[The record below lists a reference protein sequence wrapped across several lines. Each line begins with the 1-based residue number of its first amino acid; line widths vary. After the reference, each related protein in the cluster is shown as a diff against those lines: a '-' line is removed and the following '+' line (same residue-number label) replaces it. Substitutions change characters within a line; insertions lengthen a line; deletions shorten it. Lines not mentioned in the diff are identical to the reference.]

1 MVGGWYTRF
10 VLLKHELD
18 AIRFENLADT
28 VLAERIFQDTI
39 PLDVQALQTQD
50 HLQPSQL
57 DPGGFRPVE
66 IGWRWGPVWSTT
78 WFRITANIPA
88 HFKGRTLAIQFSSG
102 TEATFWHDGSPWHG
116 LDENRDLVRLDPS
129 MLGSDSLEFLIEAA
143 CTLPLG
149 ASTFWW
155 DHPEVQARWREPNPG
170 RLESASLVVLDE
182 SAWRLKEVWDFAR
195 RLLLALPPESD
206 ASARLLEGMH
216 HLAPTLGMDEPKAIQ
231 ASLEALLRTGG
242 ASAGGPCIATG
253 HAHIDTAWL
262 WPISETRRKCLRSFS
277 TMLRLMERYDEFR
290 FLCSQTQQYAWIE
303 EDSPELFNQIRKR
316 VHEGRWEPG
325 GAMWVEPD
333 CNVPSGESLIRQILH
348 GTSWW
353 SDRFGDSAT
362 QRHLYLPDT
371 FGFPASLPQIIR
383 LAGLDTFITNKI
395 SWCETNR
402 FPHVTFN
409 WKGIDGTEVLSHL
422 TPGHNYNSPIYPSDV
437 LAGQGILM
445 QQPRPRPDAWLQPFG
460 YGDGGGG
467 PTDSMIERIGHSG
480 DCMGLPP
487 VEHGRTDDFCQ
498 LLHEQSEGSG
508 LPVWDGDLYLE
519 LHRGTYTSQSW
530 LKMANRV
537 AEDDLRTIEM
547 LGVGPSEGVDPG
559 MVREALDETWKLVLL
574 NQFHDI
580 LPGSSINQVYEDA
593 RSQYDRIE
601 ATCTAQFDDVSG
613 HWRETLGG
621 GEIFFNP
628 SSIERSEVVDVDGS
642 PEWISN
648 VPAIGAKVVDSS
660 QAVSNPEPVV
670 VNDLHLQNGLVEVS
684 LDQVGRVTHLACAGA
699 SRSVNSA
706 DPLGQLMLYE
716 DRPRRWEAWDIDS
729 DYVETGRP
737 IESPAEIELVEN
749 HPLRAVVEFRR
760 ALGERSRLVQRYVLK
775 AGSPRI
781 DVEYLVDW
789 QEDQMLLRLSCP
801 TAIRAR
807 AGTVGIQ
814 FGVQERP
821 THRNTSWEAAR
832 FEFPGHRFMDL
843 SEPGRGLAVLDD
855 GRYGRSFD
863 GGTMGLSL
871 LRAPRMPDPE
881 ADRGMHRF
889 TVSYMPHGGDWR
901 EAGVWA
907 EAESLCRPLKRL
919 GAGAGSRSS
928 MAPFSWRLDG
938 AAHVEIA
945 AYKPSEHGDQRVL
958 RMVEVHGGAGDIEI
972 EWAKAPSSVRAVDLH
987 ESTPINME
995 MAHDRNRTRVA
1006 VRPFQIV
1013 TLLVDHS

>member
-1 MVGGWYTRF
+1 M
-10 VLLKHELD
+10 LPKHELD

-28 VLAERIFQDTI
+28 VLAERVFRDRI
-39 PLDVQALQTQD
+39 PLDVHVLQTHE
-50 HLQPSQL
+50 HLRPSQL
-57 DPGGFRPVE
+57 DVESFSPVQL
-66 IGWRWGPVWSTT
+66 GWRWGPVWSTA
-78 WFRITANIPA
+78 WFRITADVPESL
-88 HFKGRTLAIQFSSG
+88 KDQSLAIQFSSG
-102 TEATFWHDGSPWHG
+102 TEATFWHDGTPWHG

-129 MLGSDSLEFLIEAA
+129 MLGSDGLEFLIEAA

-155 DHPEVQARWREPNPG
+155 DHPEVQTRWREPNPG
-170 RLESASLVVLDE
+170 RLESASLVVLDD
-182 SAWRLKEVWDFAR
+182 SAWRLKEAWDFAR

-216 HLAPTLGMDEPKAIQ
+216 HLAPMLATEKAEVLQ
-231 ASLEALLRTGG
+231 TSLESLLASGG
-242 ASAGGPCIATG
+242 SAAGGPCIATG

-262 WPISETRRKCLRSFS
+262 WPLSETRRKCLRSFS

-303 EDSPELFNQIRKR
+303 EDSPELFSQIRDR
-316 VHEGRWEPG
+316 VHDGRWEPG

-333 CNVPSGESLIRQILH
+333 CNVPSGESLIRQIVH

-353 SDRFGDSAT
+353 SDRFGASAD

-371 FGFPASLPQIIR
+371 FGFPASLPQIIA

-409 WKGIDGTEVLSHL
+409 WRGIDGTEVLSHL
-422 TPGHNYNSPIYPSDV
+422 TPGHNYNSPIHPSDV

-445 QQPRPRPDAWLQPFG
+445 GQPRPRPDTWLQPFG

-480 DCMGLPP
+480 SCMGLPP

-498 LLHEQSEGSG
+498 LLHEQSGDVG
-508 LPVWDGDLYLE
+508 NLPVWDGDLYLE

-530 LKMANRV
+530 LKMANRE
-537 AEDDLRTIEM
+537 AEDDLRTIEAM
-547 LGVGPSEGVDPG
+547 GAGVDG
-559 MVREALDETWKLVLL
+559 GVDLEGLRASLDETWKLVLL

-580 LPGSSINQVYEDA
+580 LPGSSINKVYEDA

-601 ATCTAQFDDVSG
+601 ATCATQFDLVATT
-613 HWRETLGG
+613 WRETIGG

-628 SSIERSEVVDVDGS
+628 SSTQRSEVVELDGA
-642 PEWISN
+642 PVWIAN
-648 VPAIGAKVVDSS
+648 VPSIGVRALDAAEVV
-660 QAVSNPEPVV
+660 AEPEPVV
-670 VNDLHLQNGLVEVS
+670 VDDLHLQNGLIELA
-684 LDQVGRVTHLACAGA
+684 LDSVGRVTHLACSGAG
-699 SRSVNSA
+699 RSVNSPSE
-706 DPLGQLMLYE
+706 PLGQLMLYE
-716 DRPRRWEAWDIDS
+716 DRPRRWEAWDIDA
-729 DYVETGRP
+729 DYIETERR
-737 IESPAEIELVEN
+737 IESPAEMEVVED
-749 HPLRAVVEFRR
+749 HPLRSVIEFRR

-775 AGSPRI
+775 AGSPRV

-789 QEDQMLLRLSCP
+789 QEDQTLLRLSCP

-814 FGVQERP
+814 FGIQERP

-843 SEPGRGLAVLDD
+843 SEPGRGLSILDD
-855 GRYGRSFD
+855 GRYGRSFND
-863 GGTMGLSL
+863 STMGLSL
-871 LRAPRMPDPE
+871 LRSPRMPDPE

-889 TVSYMPHGGDWR
+889 TVSFMPHGGDWR
-901 EAGVWA
+901 AAGVWA
-907 EAESLCRPLKRL
+907 EAEALCRPLKRL
-919 GAGAGSRSS
+919 GKGVGTGESE
-928 MAPFSWRLDG
+928 APFRCRVDG
-938 AAHVEIA
+938 AAHLEIA
-945 AYKPSEHGDQRVL
+945 AFKPSEQGGHRVL
-958 RMVEVHGGAGDIEI
+958 RLVEVHGGAGDVEI
-972 EWAKAPSSVRAVDLH
+972 EWARTPSSVRAVDLH
-987 ESTPINME
+987 ERTSIDIDMS
-995 MAHDRNRTRVA
+995 HDGDRTRLA
-1006 VRPFQIV
+1006 ISPFQIV
-1013 TLLVDHS
+1013 TLLVDHP

>member
-1 MVGGWYTRF
+1 M
-10 VLLKHELD
+10 LPKHELD

-28 VLAERIFQDTI
+28 VLAERVFRDRI
-39 PLDVQALQTQD
+39 PLDVHVLQTHE
-50 HLQPSQL
+50 HLRPSQL
-57 DPGGFRPVE
+57 DVESFSPVQL
-66 IGWRWGPVWSTT
+66 GWRWGPVWSTA
-78 WFRITANIPA
+78 WFRITADVPESL
-88 HFKGRTLAIQFSSG
+88 KDQSLAIQFSSG
-102 TEATFWHDGSPWHG
+102 TEATFWHDGTPWHG

-129 MLGSDSLEFLIEAA
+129 MLGSGGLEFLIEAA

-155 DHPEVQARWREPNPG
+155 DHPEVQTRWREPNPG
-170 RLESASLVVLDE
+170 RLESASLVVLDD
-182 SAWRLKEVWDFAR
+182 SAWRLKEAWDFAR

-216 HLAPTLGMDEPKAIQ
+216 HLAPMLATEKAEVLQ
-231 ASLEALLRTGG
+231 TSLESLLASGG
-242 ASAGGPCIATG
+242 SAAGGPCIATG

-262 WPISETRRKCLRSFS
+262 WPLSETRRKCLRSFS

-303 EDSPELFNQIRKR
+303 EDSPELFSQIRDR
-316 VHEGRWEPG
+316 VHDGRWEPG

-333 CNVPSGESLIRQILH
+333 CNVPSGESLIRQIVH

-353 SDRFGDSAT
+353 SDRFGASAD

-371 FGFPASLPQIIR
+371 FGFPASLPQIIA

-409 WKGIDGTEVLSHL
+409 WRGIDGTEVLSHL
-422 TPGHNYNSPIYPSDV
+422 TPGHNYNSPIHPSDV

-445 QQPRPRPDAWLQPFG
+445 GQPRPRPDTWLQPFG

-480 DCMGLPP
+480 SCMGLPP

-498 LLHEQSEGSG
+498 LLHEQSGDDG
-508 LPVWDGDLYLE
+508 NLPVWDGDLYLE

-530 LKMANRV
+530 LKMANRE
-537 AEDDLRTIEM
+537 AEDDLRTIEAM
-547 LGVGPSEGVDPG
+547 GAGLDGGVDLEG
-559 MVREALDETWKLVLL
+559 LRASLDETWKLVLL

-580 LPGSSINQVYEDA
+580 LPGSSINKVYEDA

-601 ATCTAQFDDVSG
+601 ATCAAQFDHVANA
-613 HWRETLGG
+613 WRETIGG

-628 SSIERSEVVDVDGS
+628 SSTQRSEVVELDGA
-642 PEWISN
+642 PVWIAN
-648 VPAIGAKVVDSS
+648 VPSIGVRALDAAEVV
-660 QAVSNPEPVV
+660 AEPEPVV
-670 VNDLHLQNGLVEVS
+670 VDDLHLQNGLIELA
-684 LDQVGRVTHLACAGA
+684 LDSVGRVTHLACSGAG
-699 SRSVNSA
+699 RSVNSPSE
-706 DPLGQLMLYE
+706 PLGQLMLYE
-716 DRPRRWEAWDIDS
+716 DRPRRWEAWDIDA
-729 DYVETGRP
+729 DYIETERR
-737 IESPAEIELVEN
+737 IESPAEMEVVED
-749 HPLRAVVEFRR
+749 HPLRSVIEFRR

-775 AGSPRI
+775 AGSPRV

-789 QEDQMLLRLSCP
+789 QEDQTLLRLSCP

-814 FGVQERP
+814 FGIQERP

-843 SEPGRGLAVLDD
+843 SEPGRGLSILDD
-855 GRYGRSFD
+855 GRYGRSFND
-863 GGTMGLSL
+863 STMGLSL
-871 LRAPRMPDPE
+871 LRSPRMPDPE

-889 TVSYMPHGGDWR
+889 TVSFMPHGGDWR
-901 EAGVWA
+901 AAGVWA
-907 EAESLCRPLKRL
+907 EAEALCRPLKRL
-919 GAGAGSRSS
+919 GKGVGTGESE
-928 MAPFSWRLDG
+928 APFRCRVDG
-938 AAHVEIA
+938 AAHLEIA
-945 AYKPSEHGDQRVL
+945 AFKPSEQGGHRVL
-958 RMVEVHGGAGDIEI
+958 RLVEVHGGSGDIEI
-972 EWAKAPSSVRAVDLH
+972 EWARTPSSVRAVDLH
-987 ESTPINME
+987 ERTSIDID
-995 MAHDRNRTRVA
+995 MAHEGDRTRLA
-1006 VRPFQIV
+1006 ISPFQIV
-1013 TLLVDHS
+1013 TLLVDHP

>member
-1 MVGGWYTRF
+1 M
-10 VLLKHELD
+10 LPKHELD

-28 VLAERIFQDTI
+28 VLAERVFQDRVA
-39 PLDVQALQTQD
+39 LDVHVLQTSE
-50 HLQPSQL
+50 HLRPSQL
-57 DPGGFRPVE
+57 DVDGFSPVQL
-66 IGWRWGPVWSTT
+66 GWRWGPVWSTA
-78 WFRITANIPA
+78 WFRITADVPGS
-88 HFKGRTLAIQFSSG
+88 FTGRPLAIQFSSG
-102 TEATFWHDGSPWHG
+102 TEATFWSGDTPWHG
-116 LDENRDLVRLDPS
+116 LDENRDLVRLDS
-129 MLGSDSLEFLIEAA
+129 TLLDSDHVEFLIEAA

-182 SAWRLKEVWDFAR
+182 AAWRLREAWDFAR
-195 RLLLALPPESD
+195 RLLLALPPEGD

-216 HLAPTLGMDEPKAIQ
+216 HLAPTLSTEDPDSIRE
-231 ASLEALLRTGG
+231 SLETLLASDGS
-242 ASAGGPCIATG
+242 SAGGPCIATG

-262 WPISETRRKCLRSFS
+262 WPLSETRRKCLRSFS
-277 TMLRLMERYDEFR
+277 TMLRLMERYEAFR

-303 EDSPELFNQIRKR
+303 EDSPELFTQIRDR
-316 VHEGRWEPG
+316 VREGRWEPG

-333 CNVPSGESLIRQILH
+333 CNVPSGESLIRQIIH

-353 SDRFGDSAT
+353 SDRFGASAS

-422 TPGHNYNSPIYPSDV
+422 TPGHNYNSPIHPSDV

-445 QQPRPRPDAWLQPFG
+445 RQPRPRPDAWLQPFG

-467 PTDSMIERIGHSG
+467 PTDSMIERIGHSKS
-480 DCMGLPP
+480 CMGLPP

-498 LLHEQSEGSG
+498 LLHDQSDGVDE

-537 AEDDLRTIEM
+537 AEDDLRSIEA
-547 LGVGPSEGVDPG
+547 LGAGVPG
-559 MVREALDETWKLVLL
+559 GIELEQLRDSLDETWKLVLL

-580 LPGSSINQVYEDA
+580 LPGSSINKVYEDA
-593 RSQYDRIE
+593 RSQYDRVE
-601 ATCTAQFDDVSG
+601 ATCTTQLDHVAAAWSEAV
-613 HWRETLGG
+613 GG

-628 SSIERSEVVDVDGS
+628 SSTVRSEVVDVEGS
-642 PEWISN
+642 PVWIPD
-648 VPAIGAKVVDSS
+648 VPSIGVKAAGSGEDD
-660 QAVSNPEPVV
+660 AAPEPVV
-670 VNDLHLQNGLVEVS
+670 VNDLNLQNGLVELS
-684 LDQVGRVTHLACAGA
+684 LDPVGRVTHLACSGA
-699 SRSVNSA
+699 SRSVNSPS

-737 IESPAEIELVEN
+737 IESPAEIEMVEH
-749 HPLRAVVEFRR
+749 HPLRCVIEFRR

-775 AGSPRI
+775 AGSPRV

-801 TAIRAR
+801 TAVRAR

-814 FGVQERP
+814 FGVQERA

-843 SEPGRGLAVLDD
+843 SEPGRGLSILDD
-855 GRYGRSFD
+855 GRYGRSFN
-863 GGTMGLSL
+863 GSTMGLSL

-889 TVSYMPHGGDWR
+889 IVSYMPHEGDWR
-901 EAGVWA
+901 SAGVWA
-907 EAESLCRPLKRL
+907 EAEALCRPLKRL
-919 GAGAGSRSS
+919 GCGTGEEES
-928 MAPFSWRLDG
+928 MAPFRWRVDG
-938 AAHVEIA
+938 GAHLEIA
-945 AYKPSEHGDQRVL
+945 AFKPAQRGHDRVL
-958 RMVEVHGGAGDIEI
+958 RLVEVHGGAGDIEI
-972 EWAKAPSSVRAVDLH
+972 EWTRSPSSVRAVDLH
-987 ESTPINME
+987 ETTSVDID
-995 MAHDRNRTRVA
+995 MAHEGDRTRLA
-1006 VRPFQIV
+1006 IKPFQIV
-1013 TLLVDHS
+1013 TLVVDHS